1 MKRRTFLKNTSLFTL
16 PGILGGFNVAAM
28 PSGLLASMVNGDSDR
43 VLVLIEMSGG
53 NDGLNTFIPLDGYD
67 NLANARPDVII
78 PENELLGMTDTIKLH
93 PSMEGIRNLYEEESL
108 ALVQGVG
115 YPNQNRSHFRS
126 TDIWNTAVNADEYKS
141 TGWIGRYLD
150 DGFPGYPEDFPNDDC
165 PDPFAVTMGGS
176 ISVNCQGVSSNF
188 SHSILDVNN
197 IGGLNTG
204 VEADLPNDCYG
215 SEMTFMVDAY
225 IKSNEYSER
234 VVLAADQGGNSNN
247 NYPASTLGQQ
257 LKTVARLIDGGLQSR
272 VYVLSIGGFD
282 THDGQVE
289 EGEPTIGWHA
299 DLLRNLSDSIYAF
312 QQDLKG
318 LGLEERVV
326 GMTYSEFGRK
336 IISNAAFGTDHGS
349 AAPMMVFGSCVN
361 PTVIGANPTI
371 DANVDPEEGVAMQYD
386 FRSVYGSLLM
396 DWFEVPE
403 EKILTLLSPDFTYI
417 PLVTGCIASDT
428 EELITILNTDAF
440 PNPFDNQ
447 FNIRFALEENLD
459 VRIDLFDVVGKR
471 VKQISNK
478 SFTSG
483 AHQIKVEGHDLSTGV
498 YFVRIQAGNGV
509 KSLRIVKQ

>member
-1 MKRRTFLKNTSLFTL
+1 
-16 PGILGGFNVAAM
+16 
-28 PSGLLASMVNGDSDR
+28 
-43 VLVLIEMSGG
+43 
-53 NDGLNTFIPLDGYD
+53 
-67 NLANARPDVII
+67 
-78 PENELLGMTDTIKLH
+78 
-93 PSMEGIRNLYEEESL
+93 
-108 ALVQGVG
+108 
-115 YPNQNRSHFRS
+115 
-126 TDIWNTAVNADEYKS
+126 
-141 TGWIGRYLD
+141 
-150 DGFPGYPEDFPNDDC
+150 
-165 PDPFAVTMGGS
+165 
-176 ISVNCQGVSSNF
+176 
-188 SHSILDVNN
+188 
-197 IGGLNTG
+197 
-204 VEADLPNDCYG
+204 
-215 SEMTFMVDAY
+215 
-225 IKSNEYSER
+225 
-234 VVLAADQGGNSNN
+234 GNSNN

>member
-16 PGILGGFNVAAM
+16 PGILGGFNVSAM
-28 PSGLLASMVNGDSDR
+28 PSSILASMVNGDSDR
-43 VLVLIEMSGG
+43 VLVLIELGGG
-53 NDGLNTFIPLDGYD
+53 NDGLNTFVPIDAYD

-78 PENELLGMTDTIKLH
+78 PENELLGMTDTIKMH
-93 PSMEGIRNLYEEESL
+93 PSLTGLKELYDDSRL
-108 ALVQGVG
+108 TLVQGVG
-115 YPNQNRSHFRS
+115 YANQNRSHFRS
-126 TDIWNTAVNADEYKS
+126 IDIWNTAVNADEYKS
-141 TGWIGRYLD
+141 TGWLGRYLD
-150 DGFPGYPEDFPNDDC
+150 DTFPGYPEDFPNGDC

-176 ISVNCQGVSSNF
+176 ISVNCQGVASNF

-197 IGGLNTG
+197 IGGLSTG

-215 SEMTFMVDAY
+215 DEMTFMVDAF
-225 IKSNEYSER
+225 KKANEYSER
-234 VVLAADQGGNSNN
+234 VILAADQGGNANN
-247 NYPASTLGQQ
+247 SYPASTLGQQ

-272 VYVLSIGGFD
+272 VYVLTIGGFD

-299 DLLRNLSDSIYAF
+299 DLLKNLSDCIYAF

-318 LGLEERVV
+318 LDLEERVV

-349 AAPMMVFGSCVN
+349 AAPMIVFGSCVN
-361 PTVIGANPTI
+361 PGVLGANPII
-371 DANVDPEEGVAMQYD
+371 DAEVDPEEGVAMQYD

-403 EKILTLLSPDFTYI
+403 EKVQTLLTPEFTYI

-428 EELITILNTDAF
+428 EELIKILDTKAF
-440 PNPFDNQ
+440 PNPFGNQ
-447 FNIRFALEENLD
+447 FNIRFALEETME
-459 VRIDLFDVVGKR
+459 VRIDLFDVVGKQ

-478 SFTSG
+478 TFTNG
-483 AHQIKVEGHDLSTGV
+483 AHQLTVEGHALAAGV

-509 KSLRIVKQ
+509 KSLRVVKK

>member
-1 MKRRTFLKNTSLFTL
+1 MKRRAFLKNTSLLTL

-28 PSGLLASMVNGDSDR
+28 PSGLLASLVNGDSDR
-43 VLVLIEMSGG
+43 VLVLIELAGG

-78 PENELLGMTDTIKLH
+78 PENELLGMTDTIKVH
-93 PSMEGIRNLYEEESL
+93 PSMSGILDLYNEESL
-108 ALVQGVG
+108 TLVQGVG

-126 TDIWNTAVNADEYKS
+126 IDIWNTAVNADEYKS
-141 TGWIGRYLD
+141 TGWMGRYLD
-150 DGFPGYPEDFPNDDC
+150 DTFPGYPEDFPNGDC
-165 PDPFAVTMGGS
+165 PDPFAVTMGS
-176 ISVNCQGVSSNF
+176 NISVNCQGVASNF

-197 IGGLNTG
+197 IGGLTTG
-204 VEADLPNDCYG
+204 IEADLPNDCYG
-215 SEMTFMVDAY
+215 DEMVFLVDAY
-225 IKSNEYSER
+225 IKSNDYSGR
-234 VVLAADQGGNSNN
+234 VVQAADQGNN
-247 NYPASTLGQQ
+247 AYSSYPSSLLAQQ
-257 LKTVARLIDGGLQSR
+257 LRTVARLIDGGLQSK
-272 VYVLSIGGFD
+272 VYALKIGGFD

-289 EGEPTIGWHA
+289 EGQPTIGLHA
-299 DLLRNLSDSIYAF
+299 DLLKDLSDSIYAF
-312 QQDLKG
+312 QQDLNA

-349 AAPMMVFGSCVN
+349 AAPMIVFGSCVN
-361 PTVIGANPTI
+361 PGVIGANPII

-403 EKILTLLSPDFTYI
+403 DKVQTLLTPDFTYI

-428 EELITILNTDAF
+428 EELVEIVDTKVF

-447 FNIRFALEENLD
+447 FKIRFALEETLD
-459 VRIDLFDVVGKR
+459 VRIDLFDVVGKQ
-471 VKQISNK
+471 VKQISNR
-478 SFTSG
+478 SFTNG
-483 AHQIKVEGHDLSTGV
+483 AHVVSVEGHGLASGV